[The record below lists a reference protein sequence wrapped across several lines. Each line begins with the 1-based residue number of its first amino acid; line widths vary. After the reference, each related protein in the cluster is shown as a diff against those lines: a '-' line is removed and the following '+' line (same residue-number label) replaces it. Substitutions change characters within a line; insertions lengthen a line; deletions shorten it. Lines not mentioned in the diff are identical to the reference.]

1 MGYAEEILAQPSTG
15 MCYHIRKAIWE
26 RHFKTNPAPG
36 PDTYWERVL
45 GLTPGER
52 AVMLAFTFSEEVHN
66 GGFHQFFSN
75 GDGFRRAHATAEGL
89 ELLGFPEMAT
99 FLRRAIKICHIP
111 EPVPADYEFDTL
123 MPEEGGEDLM
133 TPLSELDTEFYRAYT
148 NKDWPKRL
156 VDFVRAHPDEFL

>member
-1 MGYAEEILAQPSTG
+1 MGYAEQILAQPPTG

-26 RHFKTNPAPG
+26 RHFKTNPAPD
-36 PDTYWERVL
+36 PDTYWQRVL

-89 ELLGFPEMAT
+89 DLLGLPEIAT
-99 FLRRAIKICHIP
+99 FLRRAIEICHIP
-111 EPVPADYEFDTL
+111 HPVPPDYEFDTL

-133 TPLSELDTEFYRAYT
+133 TPLSALDTEFYKAYT

-156 VDFVRAHPDEFL
+156 IDFVRAHPGEFL